1 MGECTVI
8 GVMLEIR
15 SSESVQ
21 CLGLGPFG
29 AAHLYDAP
37 VAIEHLEAATKAR
50 TSTRIGISSVSPR
63 FSPTEI
69 ETPPAQDTF
78 VLKFS
83 EAIWSR
89 HIR

>member
-15 SSESVQ
+15 SSERGR
-21 CLGLGPFG
+21 CLGHGPFG

-50 TSTRIGISSVSPR
+50 TSARIGISSVSPR
-63 FSPTEI
+63 LSPAEI
-69 ETPPAQDTF
+69 ETLPAQDTF
-78 VLKFS
+78 IPKFS
-83 EAIWSR
+83 EAILSR
-89 HIR
+89 HIC